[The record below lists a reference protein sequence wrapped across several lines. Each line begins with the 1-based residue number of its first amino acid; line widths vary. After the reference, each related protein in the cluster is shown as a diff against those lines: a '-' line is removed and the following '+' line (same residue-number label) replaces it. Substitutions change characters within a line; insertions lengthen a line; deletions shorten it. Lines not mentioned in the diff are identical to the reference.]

1 MNTTA
6 KHLVVG
12 SALLAALVGTSV
24 ARAAQITVSGVHNVP
39 TFGSAGPLGVG
50 QAGQQTFSSGSGND
64 FVSGTV
70 QFSNV
75 CSTNGQQCL
84 ELRLSNFVFSASGIG
99 NRQVTLDI
107 VQDFVVDGMVAGM
120 ATTSHAMNGF
130 VSFGSAGQ
138 LATGYRDSIHEST
151 QLPRIAFNPNQ
162 VLSSGAGQP
171 VISRGQGLSSQVAV
185 SGVYRMVATYVFTL
199 NAAGSV
205 VSVHLADGA
214 VDQAMLVLVPLPSAA
229 WAGLGGLALASIAGV
244 VRRRRLSGV

>member
-1 MNTTA
+1 MKSIGTNPVFA
-6 KHLVVG
+6 GAVV
-12 SALLAALVGTSV
+12 LAV
-24 ARAAQITVSGVHNVP
+24 AATCSHAAQISVSGVHNVP
-39 TFGSAGPLGVG
+39 TFGSTGPLGVG

-99 NRQVTLDI
+99 DRQVTI
-107 VQDFVVDGMVAGM
+107 SVVQDFVVDGAVAGGT

-138 LATGYRDSIHEST
+138 LASGYRDSIHEST
-151 QLPRIAFNPNQ
+151 QLPRISFNPNQ

-171 VISRGQGLSSQVAV
+171 VISRGQGVTSQVGI

-205 VSVHLADGA
+205 VSVNLPDGV

-229 WAGLGGLALASIAGV
+229 WAGIGGLALAGIAGA
-244 VRRRRLSGV
+244 VRRRRLQGV